1 MTKLYTRLVRG
12 LQSLCKV
19 SRQSKS
25 KRDTF
30 FSIWDIFLSDE
41 SQSFSLARDDL
52 LKYLMVLRRLEY
64 NVSPLRA

>member
-1 MTKLYTRLVRG
+1 MTKLYVRLVRG

-30 FSIWDIFLSDE
+30 FSIWDIFFSDE
-41 SQSFSLARDDL
+41 SQSFSLAREMCISGTIGDI
-52 LKYLMVLRRLEY
+52 YGMQA
-64 NVSPLRA
+64 P